1 MFTKRQERPLTI
13 SSMGAFMPLV
23 ILFLSLDTFISS
35 VMYFVKIVSN
45 FSVLSHHLTLLGTLE
60 NECFHPLQP
69 P

>member
-1 MFTKRQERPLTI
+1 
-13 SSMGAFMPLV
+13 MPLV